1 MAGRNKTISE
11 KYNLPFA
18 TNIRNLLGEQN
29 ITQDELAQKI
39 GKTRQTVSQYVNG
52 ISEPGYE
59 TLVKIADFFNVSTD
73 FLLGRTEAKTTDI
86 TTQSI
91 VRSTGLSEHSV
102 QLLLT
107 DAKTEGHI
115 FSRWVNDIL
124 DIDVPIYQ
132 HLELVHQ
139 AKSRTYHK
147 MPDSA
152 ENKLWELAT
161 LKAIGNEVSE
171 YAQTLITQE
180 NYMRFLTLEIGNA
193 ISDGLRKKYISGYLA
208 CREE

>member
-73 FLLGRTEAKTTDI
+73 FLLGRTEAKTTDT

-102 QLLLT
+102 KLLLT
-107 DAKTEGHI
+107 DTKIEGHI

-124 DIDVPIYQ
+124 DIDGPIYQ
-132 HLELVHQ
+132 HMQLVHQ
-139 AKSRTYHK
+139 AKNRTYHK
-147 MPDSA
+147 TPDGV

-171 YAQTLITQE
+171 YAQTLIPQE

-193 ISDGLRKKYISGYLA
+193 ISDGLRKKYIPGYQA
-208 CREE
+208 DWEE